1 MRLTDRSTTVRPR
14 VKPALDTKHRLLE
27 AANELIWTQSYG
39 SVSVDDICA
48 KADVRKG
55 SFYHFFP
62 SKSDLAVAAI
72 EECWQQSRE
81 WLDKI
86 FSTQNPPL
94 ERIEQYCAAVYEH
107 QKEKA
112 KKIGKVCGCPFASLG
127 SEQSTLDEPIRQ
139 KGKEIFNRMDK
150 YLETTLR
157 DAAREDLIGKT
168 DSAAAARDVLALV
181 EGILL
186 EAKVQNDLEIIKRLK
201 PAVFRFLGISQ
212 HVK

>member
-1 MRLTDRSTTVRPR
+1 M
-14 VKPALDTKHRLLE
+14 KPVLDTKHRLLQ

-86 FSTQNPPL
+86 FSPQNPPL
-94 ERIEQYCAAVYEH
+94 ARIEQYCAAVYEH
-107 QKEKA
+107 QQEKA
-112 KKIGKVCGCPFASLG
+112 QQIGKVCGCPFASLG
-127 SEQSTLDEPIRQ
+127 AEQSTLDEPIRQ
-139 KGKEIFNRMDK
+139 KAKEIFNRMDK
-150 YLETTLR
+150 YLETALR
-157 DAAREDLIGKT
+157 DATREGVIGTT
-168 DSAAAARDVLALV
+168 DPAAAARDVLALV

-186 EAKVQNDLEIIKRLK
+186 EAKVQNDLEIIKRVK
-201 PAVFRFLGISQ
+201 PAVFRLLGVNERS
-212 HVK
+212 K

>member
-1 MRLTDRSTTVRPR
+1 
-14 VKPALDTKHRLLE
+14 LDTKHRLLE

-48 KADVRKG
+48 KADVHKG

-81 WLDKI
+81 WLDRI
-86 FSTQNPPL
+86 FSPQTRPL
-94 ERIEQYCAAVYEH
+94 ERISLYCEGVYEH
-107 QKEKA
+107 QREKA

-139 KGKEIFNRMDK
+139 KAKEIFNRMDK
-150 YLETTLR
+150 YLETALR
-157 DAAREDLIGKT
+157 DAAREGLIAKS
-168 DSAAAARDVLALV
+168 DAAAAARDVMALV
-181 EGILL
+181 EGIML
-186 EAKVQNDLEIIKRLK
+186 EAKVQNDLAIIKRLK
-201 PAVFRFLGISQ
+201 PAVFRLLG
-212 HVK
+212 VTEMAGA